1 VVRRSRIAPRRGS
14 AARRARVRAAVLP
27 PRELARRA
35 ARIRLVLTDS
45 DGVLTDTGVYY
56 SERGEELK
64 RFSIRD
70 GMGVERLRNAGVE
83 TGIVT
88 GEQSPSVL
96 RRAEK
101 LGLRHVLLG
110 VKDKLG
116 AVRTLCA
123 EQGLTLAE
131 VGFIGDDVNDLE
143 VLHVLTARGLTAA
156 PADALPSVLGAVIH
170 VCSAPGGHGAFRDFA
185 EWILGH
191 RAAAPT
197 PRRSRRP

>member
-1 VVRRSRIAPRRGS
+1 V
-14 AARRARVRAAVLP
+14 RARASALSP
-27 PRELARRA
+27 KELARRA

-56 SERGEELK
+56 SERGEEMK

-88 GEQSPSVL
+88 GERSPSVL

-116 AVRTLCA
+116 AVQALCA
-123 EQGLTLAE
+123 AEGLTLEQVA
-131 VGFIGDDVNDLE
+131 FIGDDVNDLE
-143 VLHVLTARGLTAA
+143 VLTVLTSHSLTAS
-156 PADALPSVLGAVIH
+156 PADALPSVMETVIH

-191 RAAAPT
+191 RAAEPI
-197 PRRSRRP
+197 PRRSRRS

>member
-1 VVRRSRIAPRRGS
+1 MVSRSRAVPRRNA
-14 AARRARVRAAVLP
+14 AARRGRPRSIGLP
-27 PRELARRA
+27 ASELQRRA

-70 GMGVERLRNAGVE
+70 GMGVEGLRNAGLE
-83 TGIVT
+83 PGIVT
-88 GEQSPSVL
+88 GERSPSVL

-101 LGLRHVLLG
+101 LGIRHVLLG
-110 VKDKLG
+110 IKEKLG
-116 AVRTLCA
+116 AVRALA
-123 EQGLTLAE
+123 EAEGLTLEELA
-131 VGFIGDDVNDLE
+131 FIGDDVNDLE
-143 VLHVLTARGLTAA
+143 VLDVLTTQGLTAA
-156 PADALPSVLGAVIH
+156 PADALPSVLGAVNH

-191 RAAAPT
+191 RAVLPP
-197 PRRSRRP
+197 PRRSRRS